1 MILDAE
7 HWMELR
13 RFRPLFEAGV
23 VTIAEVARASG
34 RDWRTVKKYLTAEAS
49 SAPAAP
55 RAGGSG
61 DQPWT
66 AAHLHRRNVRHVPA
80 GRPRAVWPGRHRS
93 APARRGGGHHGRDD
107 PRYG

>member
-1 MILDAE
+1 
-7 HWMELR
+7 MELR

-61 DQPWT
+61 DQPGPRRTCTAVTCATFPQAVHAPSGPVGT
-66 AAHLHRRNVRHVPA
+66 AAHPHA
-80 GRPRAVWPGRHRS
+80 AAAAITAAMTPGTV
-93 APARRGGGHHGRDD
+93 AARMSL
-107 PRYG
+107 